1 MVMRSKKN
9 YLFFVILFSFNA
21 FSLDARFLIGKD
33 DVYPIYTASSFQ
45 DIKKQID
52 DWAIPKEPPARSEW
66 MKAEEYEKVLNEFNS
81 GLTKDYIFYAIQ
93 IGLATC
99 NSANT
104 LLNLGCYDVDD
115 EVFYINSVND
125 STVDLGVDF
134 LINETSTSS
143 SRYNV
148 DGASIDVYDVEIVN
162 QEYESLN
169 VEKINNNFYQVNVP
183 YNFNYVRDNFYL
195 FNLYALVRIPLN
207 KSILTQDKI
216 LARDATLANPQEII
230 HNKEIINA
238 SFESYL
244 LTHDVKIIE
253 NFGTTQGSEVK
264 DGSMNVSEQINAENS
279 SNDQEMID
287 SDVVPLFKI
296 IPIYPR
302 RARERGIMGYTS
314 LLFDVNESG
323 SVENV
328 RVVEGYCS
336 NKDPNDPRAELNSCT
351 TFNSASE
358 RAALKL
364 KYVPRKVNGRPVR
377 AENISHKFTYILE
390 N

>member
-1 MVMRSKKN
+1 MDMRSKKN
-9 YLFFVILFSFNA
+9 YLFFVILLSFNI
-21 FSLDARFLIGKD
+21 FSDYRFLIGKD
-33 DVYPIYTASSFQ
+33 DVYPIYNASSFQ

-66 MKAEEYEKVLNEFNS
+66 MKADEYEKVLNEFNS
-81 GLTKDYIFYAIQ
+81 SLTKDYIFYAIE

-99 NSANT
+99 NSAN
-104 LLNLGCYDVDD
+104 NLVNVGCYDVDD

-125 STVDLGVDF
+125 STVDLGVNF

-169 VEKINNNFYQVNVP
+169 IEKINNNFYQVNTL

-230 HNKEIINA
+230 HNKQIINA

-253 NFGTTQGSEVK
+253 NFGTIEGSDVK
-264 DGSMNVSEQINAENS
+264 DGSINFEEQIQSNS
-279 SNDQEMID
+279 DDRNSPSYEEY
-287 SDVVPLFKI
+287 KI
-296 IPIYPR
+296 LSRVAARYPR
-302 RARERGIMGYTS
+302 RAQETGIEGYAIVSFTINETGGVE
-314 LLFDVNESG
+314 DV
-323 SVENV
+323 
-328 RVVEGYCS
+328 RTVEGYCKS
-336 NKDPNDPRAELNSCT
+336 DDDPNAEFRSCSM
-351 TFNSASE
+351 FDSASE
-358 RAALKL
+358 RALRDWKF
-364 KYVPRKVNGRPVR
+364 KPRVVNGEPISV
-377 AENISHKFTYILE
+377 ENIKQKFSFELGD
-390 N
+390 

>member
-1 MVMRSKKN
+1 MHMRSKKI
-9 YLFFVILFSFNA
+9 YLFFIIFFSFNA
-21 FSLDARFLIGKD
+21 FSDGSFLIGKD
-33 DVYPIYTASSFQ
+33 EVYPVFKQSSFQ

-52 DWAIPKEPPARSEW
+52 NWSIPKEPPTRSEW
-66 MKAEEYEKVLNEFNS
+66 MKADEYEKVLNEFNS
-81 GLTKDYIFYAIQ
+81 SLTKDYILYVIE

-99 NSANT
+99 NTSNT
-104 LLNLGCYDVDD
+104 LVNVGCYDVDD

-125 STVDLGVDF
+125 STVNLSQDF
-134 LINETSTSS
+134 LINKTSTSS

-148 DGASIDVYDVEIVN
+148 DGASIDVYDVEIIN
-162 QEYESLN
+162 QEYESLS
-169 VEKINNNFYQVNVP
+169 VDKINNNFYQVNVP
-183 YNFNYVRDNFYL
+183 YNFDYVRDNFYL

-230 HNKEIINA
+230 HNKEIINT

-244 LTHDVKIIE
+244 LTHDGRIIE
-253 NFGTTQGSEVK
+253 NFGSTEGSNVK
-264 DGSMNVSEQINAENS
+264 DGSMNVSEQINAKAS
-279 SNDQEMID
+279 SSDQAMID
-287 SDVVPLFKI
+287 SDIAPLFKI

-302 RARERGIMGYTS
+302 RAATRGIMGYAI
-314 LLFDVNESG
+314 LLFDINESG

-336 NKDPNDPRAELNSCT
+336 DKDPNDPRAELNSCT

-364 KYVPRKVNGRPVR
+364 KYAPRIVNGRPVR